1 MARYILYAGI
11 PAGTGSPTAAAF
23 PGPVRGPPRLPLN
36 NIASE
41 FSGRIPEL
49 LIRSLS
55 RFFSVECVYAPVP
68 GNLRIAGIFFLCLIT
83 CICKLLLYSNLCV

>member
-11 PAGTGSPTAAAF
+11 PAGTGSPTAAA
-23 PGPVRGPPRLPLN
+23 N

-68 GNLRIAGIFFLCLIT
+68 GNLRIAGISFLCLIA